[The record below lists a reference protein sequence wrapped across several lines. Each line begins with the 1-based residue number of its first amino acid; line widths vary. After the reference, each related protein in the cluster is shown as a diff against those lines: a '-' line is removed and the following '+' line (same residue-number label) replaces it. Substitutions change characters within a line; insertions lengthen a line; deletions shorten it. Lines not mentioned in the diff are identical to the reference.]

1 MTIGYISSKKE
12 NLPATWMQWIIP
24 STGDLIFVALL
35 VLLVYTTLAV
45 RLLGDAGI
53 GWHIRTGQL
62 ILATREIPHVDP
74 FSSTM
79 IGRPWFAWEWLYDA
93 VVGWLDRATGLNG
106 VVFFTASI
114 IALTF
119 SWTFRLLLRR
129 GTSFPVSLILVLL
142 AASASMIH
150 FFTRPHVVSWLFSV
164 LWFYILD
171 SSEAK
176 DRDSTAEAQE
186 PTLSPW
192 LLPPLMLLW
201 VNIHG
206 GFLLGFVLLGIYWLS
221 AIWEYFRLGEHRF
234 EDALQKIKAAKRSRQ
249 LALIAIL
256 STLAT
261 LANPYGWRLH
271 VHIYRYLS
279 NRFLMDHIDEFQS
292 PNFHGVAQKCFAALL
307 MLTLIALA
315 ARKRD
320 TPGIRPS
327 EALVLLFAIY
337 SGLYASRN
345 IPVSSLLI
353 ILVIGPRLSAALQTL
368 TAKPHVAS
376 QSATSSDFFRRMQNV
391 EAALRG
397 HIWPV
402 AALLLTFWITIHA
415 GKLGTRPVINA
426 HFDPKRFPAAAVNYL
441 ARRESQGSVFVP
453 DSWGGYLIYWLYP
466 RIKVVVDDRHDF
478 YGEQFLQ
485 SYLKT
490 LHVEPGWGDFLDQHP
505 VQYVIIPK
513 DSALANILAET
524 PSWQPVYCDDV
535 AVIFAPSNPALQ

>member
-1 MTIGYISSKKE
+1 MAIGYISSKKE
-12 NLPATWMQWIIP
+12 NLPLAWMRWIIP
-24 STGDLIFVALL
+24 STRDLMFVALL

-62 ILATREIPHVDP
+62 ILSAHAIPRVDP

-79 IGRPWFAWEWLYDA
+79 SGRPWFAWEWLFD
-93 VVGWLDRATGLNG
+93 VLVGWLDRVAGLNG

-129 GTSFPVSLILVLL
+129 GTSFPLALILVLM

-150 FFTRPHVVSWLFSV
+150 FFARPHVVSWLFSV

-171 SSEAK
+171 SSEA
-176 DRDSTAEAQE
+176 RNRASTKAQQ
-186 PTLSPW
+186 PTLSLW

-201 VNIHG
+201 ANIHG

-221 AIWEYFRLGEHRF
+221 AVWEYFRLGAKRF
-234 EDALQKIKAAKRSRQ
+234 EDALQKIKAAKRRRQ
-249 LALIAIL
+249 LAVIGIL
-256 STLAT
+256 SALAT

-271 VHIYRYLS
+271 AHIYRYLS

-292 PNFHGVAQKCFAALL
+292 PNFHLVAQKCFAALL
-307 MLTLIALA
+307 MLTLVALA
-315 ARKRD
+315 VKKRD
-320 TPGIRPS
+320 TPAIRPS

-345 IPVSSLLI
+345 IPVSSLLL
-353 ILVIGPRLSAALQTL
+353 ILVIGPRLTAALQTL
-368 TAKPHVAS
+368 TAKSHVAS

-391 EAALRG
+391 EAALHG
-397 HIWPV
+397 HIWPI
-402 AALLLTFWITIHA
+402 AAILLTFWITFHG
-415 GKLGTRPVINA
+415 GKLGTKPLINA

-441 ARRESQGSVFVP
+441 ASRESQGPVFVP
-453 DSWGGYLIYWLYP
+453 DSWGGYFIYRLYP
-466 RIKVVVDDRHDF
+466 QIKVAVDDRHDL
-478 YGEQFLQ
+478 YGEQFLK

-490 LHVEPGWGDFLDQHP
+490 MHVEPGWKDFLDQYP
-505 VQYVIIPK
+505 VRYVIIPT

-524 PSWQPVYCDDV
+524 PSWQPIYSDDV
-535 AVIFAPSNPALQ
+535 AVVFAPANPAPQ